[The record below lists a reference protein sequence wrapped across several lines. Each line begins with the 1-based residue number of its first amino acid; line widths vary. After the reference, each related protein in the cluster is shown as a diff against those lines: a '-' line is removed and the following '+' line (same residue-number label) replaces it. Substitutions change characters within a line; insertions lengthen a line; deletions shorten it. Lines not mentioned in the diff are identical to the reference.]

1 MLTCA
6 PACLLQQCSE
16 AIRRE
21 LFQERTAVLK
31 AQADEAAAAQK
42 ALQEKEFRW
51 VQADRPCLAESHPA
65 AAGGAPSGFCCLLR
79 CMVPACSW
87 CVECCVQVGCCSV
100 GQGGERGQQGPD
112 GMICLV
118 DAV

>member
-1 MLTCA
+1 MAVQFRLHAVVSVSHKHLFVKQTTVLTSV

-51 VQADRPCLAESHPA
+51 VLADRVCLT
-65 AAGGAPSGFCCLLR
+65 
-79 CMVPACSW
+79 
-87 CVECCVQVGCCSV
+87 
-100 GQGGERGQQGPD
+100 
-112 GMICLV
+112 
-118 DAV
+118 